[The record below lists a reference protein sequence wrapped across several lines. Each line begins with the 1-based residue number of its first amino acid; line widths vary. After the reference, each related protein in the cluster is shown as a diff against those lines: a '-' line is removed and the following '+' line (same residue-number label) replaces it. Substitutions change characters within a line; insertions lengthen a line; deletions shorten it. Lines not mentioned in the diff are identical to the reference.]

1 MRKTRTVQPSV
12 FQAPE
17 VVHPVAGELERASAW
32 LDQHP
37 ELLDMVGAC
46 VPGCASGGRPGLT
59 CETILRCAALMHLM
73 GYSYRGLEFALLDSA
88 SVQRFAR
95 VDPFRVPKK
104 SALQSAIGA
113 IDATTWQAIN
123 GVLLQDAKQQ
133 GIESGTQVRIDST
146 VTETDILEPSDSRL
160 LYDGVSVL
168 TRLLCEARERLPQ
181 VSVHDHCRAAKRRML
196 EIEKQRDPQRRAATY
211 RRLLRLVAR
220 TIAYAEAALVEMC
233 CVTEPWAESWC
244 TEVGAYRDLLKRV
257 VKQTER
263 RVFAGETVPASEKVV
278 SLFEAHTDII
288 CKGGRATH
296 FGHKINLSTG
306 RSALVLDVVVETG
319 NPADSERCLPMLQRH
334 VQTYG
339 EPPQRAAFD
348 GGYAS
353 RANLKEAKKLGVE
366 HVMFHKKRGMETS
379 DMTPSSWIYGQ
390 LKRFRAGVE
399 AGISYLKRCFGLDRC
414 NWHGWEHFP
423 GVRALGG
430 VCPQFDAAG
439 SLTTILTPA
448 GGCWSS
454 LSDCYL
460 VIF

>member
-12 FQAPE
+12 FLAPE

-257 VKQTER
+257 VEQTER

-278 SLFEAHTDII
+278 SLFEPHTDII
-288 CKGGRATH
+288 CKGGRQTH
-296 FGHKINLSTG
+296 YGHKINLSTG

-414 NWHGWEHFP
+414 NWHGWEHFQAYVHSAVFAHNLTRL
-423 GVRALGG
+423 VRLL
-430 VCPQFDAAG
+430 P
-439 SLTTILTPA
+439 S
-448 GGCWSS
+448 
-454 LSDCYL
+454 
-460 VIF
+460 